1 MKIIHI
7 YRKCKLITA
16 RTRCYSDNHPENG
29 ANIFAG
35 GGNEMKMI
43 YIKIRDTEWSEG
55 EKRAN
60 CVVNFWF
67 SFTFGSIFNQLN
79 AIGICGTNTVVGKAM
94 MEKNS
99 FENYACHLQNKLT
112 AQCWRSMR
120 IGEIASKEI
129 ERGRGDKERDSVRIR
144 LVKIL
149 TLNRMFLCGKVGI
162 TQKRCE

>member
-16 RTRCYSDNHPENG
+16 RTRCYSDNHPENE

-43 YIKIRDTEWSEG
+43 YIKIRDAEWSEG

-94 MEKNS
+94 MEKI
-99 FENYACHLQNKLT
+99 HLKIMHVIYKISWQLNAGARCALE
-112 AQCWRSMR
+112 RSHR
-120 IGEIASKEI
+120 RRLSGEEAIKSAIVWELDWWK
-129 ERGRGDKERDSVRIR
+129 
-144 LVKIL
+144 
-149 TLNRMFLCGKVGI
+149 F
-162 TQKRCE
+162 